1 MIQSVKFKPKEFLQ
15 VLSQKIVILDRD
27 GIINYDSPNYIK
39 SPEEWI
45 PIPGSLEAIAAL
57 TEAGFRIA
65 VATNQSGVARGL
77 YSLQTLDAIHQ
88 KMLKMIGECGGEI
101 EKIVYCPHHP
111 EQKCFCR
118 KPKPGMLLEISE
130 YFDEPLDNIP
140 YIGDRLTDVQAART
154 VGAIPILIDSPM
166 TQKDS
171 NNEDSIKE
179 DKRFNNLKEAVDWIL
194 SA

>member
-1 MIQSVKFKPKEFLQ
+1 M
-15 VLSQKIVILDRD
+15 LSQKIVILDRD